1 MLDSSSVENNLTNKQ
16 RYCTM
21 IQLANRMT
29 TSSNTIQAYLGN
41 IGRIPLLERSQEIEY
56 GQQIQLMLKFQ
67 QARLDLMAQS
77 DCEPSQEDWAANLEL
92 TIDELE
98 SAIEAGKLAKLRM
111 VEANLRL
118 VVTIAKQ
125 YQHCN
130 LDFLD
135 LIQEGAI
142 GLQRGAEKYD
152 PTKGYR
158 FSTYAYWWIRQAMTR
173 AISQGSRTIRLP
185 IHLVEI
191 LNRIRRVE
199 RELTQEFDRVPTVEE
214 VAEALH
220 LKPQMVR
227 EYLSHARRTLS
238 LEKPLGQNSES
249 KLQDLLMDN
258 AALPI
263 DRAERNELSQKVRE
277 AIEKLPRTMREVL
290 VNRFGLDDGDPRS
303 LAEVGKRM
311 GMSRER
317 VRQLQQ
323 KAFNIIRQRDSGI
336 QKHLAS

>member
-1 MLDSSSVENNLTNKQ
+1 
-16 RYCTM
+16 M
-21 IQLANRMT
+21 IQLANRT
-29 TSSNTIQAYLGN
+29 TVSSNTIQAYLNN

-56 GQQIQLMLKFQ
+56 GQQIQVMLKCQ
-67 QARLDLMAQS
+67 QAQFDLTEQLDHEL
-77 DCEPSQEDWAANLEL
+77 SQEEWATNLEL

-98 SAIEAGKLAKLRM
+98 SVIETGKLAKLRM

-118 VVTIAKQ
+118 VVKIAKQ

-142 GLQRGAEKYD
+142 GLQRSAEKYD
-152 PTKGYR
+152 PTKGHR

-191 LNRIRRVE
+191 LSRIRRVE
-199 RELTQEFDRVPTVEE
+199 RELTQQFGRMPTVEE
-214 VAEALH
+214 VAEALN

-227 EYLSHARRTLS
+227 QYLGHAWHTIS
-238 LEKPLGQNSES
+238 LEKPLGENSES
-249 KLQDLLMDN
+249 RLQDLLADN

-263 DRAERNELSQKVRE
+263 DRAAQNELSQEVRE
-277 AIEKLPRTMREVL
+277 AIQKLPPTMREVL
-290 VNRFGLDDGDPRS
+290 VKRFGLDGGDDRS
-303 LAEVGKRM
+303 LAEVGKLM
-311 GMSRER
+311 GISRER
-317 VRQLQQ
+317 VYQLQQ
-323 KAFNIIRQRDSGI
+323 KAFNIIRQRSSGI

>member
-1 MLDSSSVENNLTNKQ
+1 
-16 RYCTM
+16 M

-29 TSSNTIQAYLGN
+29 ASANTIQAYLNN

-56 GQQIQLMLKFQ
+56 GQQIQVMLKYE
-67 QARLDLMAQS
+67 QARLGLMEQS
-77 DCEPSQEDWAANLEL
+77 DSESSQEDWAADLEI

-142 GLQRGAEKYD
+142 GLQRGAERYD

-173 AISQGSRTIRLP
+173 AISQSSRTIRLP

-199 RELTQEFDRVPTVEE
+199 RELTQQFGRVPTVEE
-214 VAEALH
+214 VAKTLD

-227 EYLSHARRTLS
+227 QYLSHAQRTLS
-238 LEKPLGQNSES
+238 LEKPLGENSEGQ
-249 KLQDLLMDN
+249 LQDLLMDN
-258 AALPI
+258 AALPV
-263 DRAERNELSQKVRE
+263 DRAERNELSQEVRE
-277 AIEKLPRTMREVL
+277 AIQKLPPIMREVL
-290 VNRFGLDDGDPRS
+290 VNRFGLDDGDARS

-323 KAFNIIRQRDSGI
+323 KAFNIIRQRNSGI

>member
-1 MLDSSSVENNLTNKQ
+1 LLDSSSVENNLTNKQ

>member
-1 MLDSSSVENNLTNKQ
+1 LLDSSSVENNLTNKQ

-323 KAFNIIRQRDSGI
+323 KAFNIIRQRNSGI

>member
-1 MLDSSSVENNLTNKQ
+1 
-16 RYCTM
+16 M

-29 TSSNTIQAYLGN
+29 ASSNTIQAYLHN

-56 GQQIQLMLKFQ
+56 GQQIQVMLKYE
-67 QARLDLMAQS
+67 QARLGLMEQS
-77 DCEPSQEDWAANLEL
+77 DSESSQEDWAADLEL

-98 SAIEAGKLAKLRM
+98 LAIEAGKLAKLRM

-142 GLQRGAEKYD
+142 GLQRGAERYD

-173 AISQGSRTIRLP
+173 AISQSSRTIRLP

-199 RELTQEFDRVPTVEE
+199 RELTQQFGRVPRVEE
-214 VAEALH
+214 VAKALD

-227 EYLSHARRTLS
+227 QYLSHAQRTLS
-238 LEKPLGQNSES
+238 LEKPLGENSEGQ
-249 KLQDLLMDN
+249 LQDLLMDN
-258 AALPI
+258 AALPV
-263 DRAERNELSQKVRE
+263 DRAERNELSQEVRE
-277 AIEKLPRTMREVL
+277 VIQKLPPIMREVL
-290 VNRFGLDDGDPRS
+290 VNRFGLDDGDARS

-323 KAFNIIRQRDSGI
+323 KAFNIIRQRNSGI